1 MADTPRIRAPPFPV
15 NAFRGVF
22 AVISRISL
30 LIPTG
35 GIPLVLTFEPIVTP
49 CKLNNTG

>member
-1 MADTPRIRAPPFPV
+1 MAVLPRIRAPPSPV
-15 NAFRGVF
+15 NAFQGIF

-35 GIPLVLTFEPIVTP
+35 GIPLVLTFEPIITP
-49 CKLNNTG
+49 CKLNTG